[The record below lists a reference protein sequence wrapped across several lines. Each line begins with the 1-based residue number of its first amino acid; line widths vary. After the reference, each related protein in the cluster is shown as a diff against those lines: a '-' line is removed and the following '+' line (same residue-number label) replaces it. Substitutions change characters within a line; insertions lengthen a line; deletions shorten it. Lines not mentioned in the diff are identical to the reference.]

1 VDDQPGRD
9 MVYLS
14 PNERV
19 LEIFKTGYEP
29 LKIILS
35 EYGIQLREKEVWQI
49 KIKGDAKTGDLLLV
63 TLIVQ
68 PPNAEITIDGQQA
81 QSDQPIKLS
90 KGPHQLRIEKQGF
103 QPVEETI
110 TVSEKE
116 VLFRL
121 TLKEVDIEPV
131 QFRST
136 PDQARILLN
145 GVEQGLTNKGLF
157 LFPGK
162 YAIKLIKSGYVEVEE
177 SINVLSGGQNNF
189 TYTLIK
195 NSSSLRLQVTPADA
209 TVLLNK
215 QNYSPSA
222 GSGGQKQIELAQ
234 GMYKLEIAKEG
245 YYPQSETFEVKRGA
259 TLQKTYSLTA
269 KTGKLQFTVQPLD
282 AKVTLSRNGQ
292 TIKSWSGMQYL
303 KDLPVGS
310 YTLKAT
316 ASGYASGEKQITIG
330 ENQTAT
336 IDLKLPKGAAAMIT
350 TAGIEM
356 VLVKGGTF
364 TMGNNSGDSDEKP
377 LHRVTLS
384 DFYIGKYEV
393 TQKQWREIMGNN
405 PSDFKSDERPVEN
418 VSWNAVQDFIRK
430 LNTKTGQSYRLPTE
444 AEWEY
449 AARGG
454 QLSRGYTYSGSNDID
469 AVAWY
474 GENNGNKTHYVGRK
488 QANELGLHDMSGNV
502 WEWCKDW
509 YGNYF
514 SGSETNPTGPAMGS
528 IRVGRGGGWFISA
541 GNCRVANRD
550 GFNPSSY
557 YNYLGFRL
565 VLVPEKGKADLEKT
579 TLNKPDTMTDIDGNV
594 YKTIKIG
601 NQVWMAENL
610 KVTRYRNGDA
620 ILNVKSSSNW
630 QFLSSG
636 AYCAYN
642 NDNGNV
648 ATYGLLYN
656 WYAVADNRNIAP
668 EGWHVP
674 TDEDW
679 KELEMHL
686 GMSRSEADEGGSR
699 GADEGGK
706 LKEAGTASW
715 NSPNSGAT
723 NSSGFT
729 ALPGGYRYSNGAFI
743 DMGDYGF
750 WWSATAYSNRRAWR
764 RFLYY
769 SRPEVYRNQNDKRI
783 GISVR
788 LVRDE

>member
-1 VDDQPGRD
+1 MSRLTKYIFILSTFYFLLSTNTFAQASTSSLAKMRIAGKPQKSATEFVSRRDANGKICAAIQVISDMDGFKYQSNNGIVGNVDDQPGRD

-14 PNERV
+14 PDERV

-49 KIKGDAKTGDLLLV
+49 KIKGDAKTGDLLPV
-63 TLIVQ
+63 TIMVQ
-68 PPNAEITIDGQQA
+68 PPDAAITIDGQQA
-81 QSDQPIKLS
+81 QSDQPVKLS

-222 GSGGQKQIELAQ
+222 GSGGQKQIELAP

-282 AKVTLSRNGQ
+282 AKVILLRNGQ
-292 TIKSWSGMQYL
+292 TVQTWSGMQYL

-316 ASGYASGEKQITIG
+316 APGRAVSEKLVTIG
-330 ENQTAT
+330 ENQTA
-336 IDLKLPKGAAAMIT
+336 ILDMQLRKQT
-350 TAGIEM
+350 T
-356 VLVKGGTF
+356 
-364 TMGNNSGDSDEKP
+364 N
-377 LHRVTLS
+377 TLS
-384 DFYIGKYEV
+384 GE
-393 TQKQWREIMGNN
+393 
-405 PSDFKSDERPVEN
+405 
-418 VSWNAVQDFIRK
+418 
-430 LNTKTGQSYRLPTE
+430 TGHG
-444 AEWEY
+444 A
-449 AARGG
+449 
-454 QLSRGYTYSGSNDID
+454 
-469 AVAWY
+469 
-474 GENNGNKTHYVGRK
+474 
-488 QANELGLHDMSGNV
+488 
-502 WEWCKDW
+502 
-509 YGNYF
+509 
-514 SGSETNPTGPAMGS
+514 TG
-528 IRVGRGGGWFISA
+528 
-541 GNCRVANRD
+541 
-550 GFNPSSY
+550 
-557 YNYLGFRL
+557 
-565 VLVPEKGKADLEKT
+565 
-579 TLNKPDTMTDIDGNV
+579 TMTDIDGNV

-610 KVTRYRNGDA
+610 KVTRYRNGDP
-620 ILNVKSSSNW
+620 IPSVTSKSQWEN
-630 QFLSSG
+630 LRSG

-656 WYAVADNRNIAP
+656 WYAVDDGRNIAP

-674 TDEDW
+674 TDEEW

-686 GMSRSEADEGGSR
+686 GMSRSEADDTGWR
-699 GADEGGK
+699 GTDEGGK
-706 LKEAGTASW
+706 LKEAGTAHW
-715 NSPNSGAT
+715 NSPNTGAT

-729 ALPGGYRYSNGAFI
+729 ALPGGFRSRSGAFFNVGYI
-743 DMGDYGF
+743 VY
-750 WWSATAYSNRRAWR
+750 WWSATASIGSTAWSRYLGYDNSAVGRRSS
-764 RFLYY
+764 Y
-769 SRPEVYRNQNDKRI
+769 KRS
-783 GISVR
+783 GFSVR

>member
-1 VDDQPGRD
+1 MSRLTKYIFILSTFYFLLSTPALAQLRIDGKPQKSATEFVSRRDANGKICAAIQVISDMDGFKYQSNNGIVGNVDDQPGRD

-49 KIKGDAKTGDLLLV
+49 KIKGDAKTGDLLPV
-63 TLIVQ
+63 TIMVQ
-68 PPNAEITIDGQQA
+68 PPDAAITIDGQQA
-81 QSDQPIKLS
+81 QSDQPVKLS

-116 VLFRL
+116 VLFRR

-157 LFPGK
+157 LFPGS
-162 YAIKLIKSGYVEVEE
+162 YQIKLSKSGYVEVKEA
-177 SINVLSGGQNNF
+177 ITVVSGGQNNF

-195 NSSSLRLQVTPADA
+195 NSGSLSLQVTPADA

-222 GSGGQKQIELAQ
+222 GSGGQKQIELAP

-245 YYPQSETFEVKRGA
+245 YYPQSETFEIKRGA

-310 YTLKAT
+310 YTLRAT
-316 ASGYASGEKQITIG
+316 AKGYAAGEKQVTIG
-330 ENQTAT
+330 ENQTA
-336 IDLKLPKGAAAMIT
+336 ILDMQLRKQT
-350 TAGIEM
+350 T
-356 VLVKGGTF
+356 
-364 TMGNNSGDSDEKP
+364 N
-377 LHRVTLS
+377 TLS
-384 DFYIGKYEV
+384 GE
-393 TQKQWREIMGNN
+393 
-405 PSDFKSDERPVEN
+405 
-418 VSWNAVQDFIRK
+418 
-430 LNTKTGQSYRLPTE
+430 TG
-444 AEWEY
+444 
-449 AARGG
+449 
-454 QLSRGYTYSGSNDID
+454 
-469 AVAWY
+469 
-474 GENNGNKTHYVGRK
+474 
-488 QANELGLHDMSGNV
+488 
-502 WEWCKDW
+502 
-509 YGNYF
+509 
-514 SGSETNPTGPAMGS
+514 
-528 IRVGRGGGWFISA
+528 
-541 GNCRVANRD
+541 
-550 GFNPSSY
+550 
-557 YNYLGFRL
+557 
-565 VLVPEKGKADLEKT
+565 
-579 TLNKPDTMTDIDGNV
+579 TMTDIDGNV

>member
-1 VDDQPGRD
+1 MSRLTKYIFILSTFYFLLSTPALAQLRIDGKPQKSATEFVSRRDANGKICAAIQVISDMDGFKYQSNNGIVGNVDDQPGRD

-49 KIKGDAKTGDLLLV
+49 KIKGDAKTGDLLPV
-63 TLIVQ
+63 TIMVQ
-68 PPNAEITIDGQQA
+68 PPDAAITIDGQQA
-81 QSDQPIKLS
+81 QSDQPVKLS

-110 TVSEKE
+110 TISEKE
-116 VLFRL
+116 VLFRR

-157 LFPGK
+157 LFPGS
-162 YAIKLIKSGYVEVEE
+162 YQIKLSKSGYVEVKEA
-177 SINVLSGGQNNF
+177 ITVVSGGQNNF

-195 NSSSLRLQVTPADA
+195 NSGSLSLQVTPADA

-222 GSGGQKQIELAQ
+222 GSGGQKQIELAP

-245 YYPQSETFEVKRGA
+245 YYPQSETFEIKRGA

-303 KDLPVGS
+303 KDLSVGS
-310 YTLKAT
+310 YTLRAIAK
-316 ASGYASGEKQITIG
+316 GYAAGEKQVTIG
-330 ENQTAT
+330 ENQTA
-336 IDLKLPKGAAAMIT
+336 ILDMQLRKQT
-350 TAGIEM
+350 T
-356 VLVKGGTF
+356 
-364 TMGNNSGDSDEKP
+364 N
-377 LHRVTLS
+377 TLS
-384 DFYIGKYEV
+384 GE
-393 TQKQWREIMGNN
+393 
-405 PSDFKSDERPVEN
+405 
-418 VSWNAVQDFIRK
+418 
-430 LNTKTGQSYRLPTE
+430 TG
-444 AEWEY
+444 
-449 AARGG
+449 
-454 QLSRGYTYSGSNDID
+454 
-469 AVAWY
+469 
-474 GENNGNKTHYVGRK
+474 
-488 QANELGLHDMSGNV
+488 
-502 WEWCKDW
+502 
-509 YGNYF
+509 
-514 SGSETNPTGPAMGS
+514 
-528 IRVGRGGGWFISA
+528 
-541 GNCRVANRD
+541 
-550 GFNPSSY
+550 
-557 YNYLGFRL
+557 
-565 VLVPEKGKADLEKT
+565 
-579 TLNKPDTMTDIDGNV
+579 TMTDIDGNV